1 MKLRGKAAFITGGA
15 SGLGAEIAR
24 TFAREGARVF
34 VTDVDEHGAQRIAD
48 ECSTATAKAAAVR
61 CDVADSA
68 SVRAA
73 FIAFDRAVGDLD
85 ILVNNAGIIHRNPEY
100 VDLMRSTMQVQIMET
115 MAGDGIKTH
124 WRAVESLTDE
134 MFDRMLKIHLYG
146 TFYCTREALPRM
158 RARGC
163 GGRIINMGSIMGSAS
178 LAGAPDYAAAKGA
191 IMSFTRAVAREAAS
205 YGVLV
210 NAIAP
215 GFIDTP
221 LLEDFDD
228 NMRRVLGMQTPLGR
242 MGQPSEVAAVALFLA
257 GPDSSFMTG
266 QSVSP
271 NGGIYMS
278 Q

>member
-1 MKLRGKAAFITGGA
+1 MKLENRTAFITGAA

-24 TFAREGARVF
+24 VFAREGARVF
-34 VTDVDEHGAQRIAD
+34 VTDVDAEGAERVAR
-48 ECSTATAKAAAVR
+48 ECASITAGARSAR
-61 CDVADSA
+61 CDVADSG

-73 FIAFDRAVGDLD
+73 FRAFDDAFGALD
-85 ILVNNAGIIHRNPEY
+85 VLVNNAGIIHRVPEY
-100 VDLMRSTMQVQIMET
+100 VERVRATMEAQLMEAMTGEGV
-115 MAGDGIKTH
+115 KTH
-124 WRAVESLTDE
+124 SEFVEAITDE

-158 RARGC
+158 RARGN

-178 LAGAPDYAAAKGA
+178 LAGAPDYCAAKGA
-191 IMSFTRAVAREAAS
+191 IMAFTRAVAREAAS

-215 GFIDTP
+215 GFIETP
-221 LLEDFDD
+221 LLDD
-228 NMRRVLGMQTPLGR
+228 LDETARRVVKMQTPLARLGV
-242 MGQPSEVAAVALFLA
+242 PEEIAAVALFLA
-257 GPDSSFMTG
+257 GPDSTFMTG
-266 QSVSP
+266 QVVSP